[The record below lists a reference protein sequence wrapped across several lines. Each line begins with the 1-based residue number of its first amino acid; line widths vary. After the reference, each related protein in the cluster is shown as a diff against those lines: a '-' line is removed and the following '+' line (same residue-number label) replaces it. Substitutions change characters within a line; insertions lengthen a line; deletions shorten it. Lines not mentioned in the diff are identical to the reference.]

1 MQNKN
6 KPKVNDVAE
15 KFWKTVRRFT
25 VLFIWTHRIQRCNP
39 LTLPPFGRR
48 PFSNVH
54 TVHNGWF
61 GIASDSFLPCVQ
73 TRDSGAQDLL
83 ETNIRQRGDVGGSA
97 KKVGLRIKELERLY
111 GIQNGATSFQGNQHN
126 EVVPKNSE
134 APTQVDLASQMGI
147 SVDTLNNYKRL
158 TEMIPEL
165 EDLVDTGIVTKST
178 ALAMIG

>member
-1 MQNKN
+1 MTNLS
-6 KPKVNDVAE
+6 KVILGILLCVHLDANQFLTFSSD
-15 KFWKTVRRFT
+15 FWV
-25 VLFIWTHRIQRCNP
+25 C
-39 LTLPPFGRR
+39 PFGR
-48 PFSNVH
+48 S
-54 TVHNGWF
+54 
-61 GIASDSFLPCVQ
+61 Q
-73 TRDSGAQDLL
+73 TRDSIEQDLL

-97 KKVGLRIKELERLY
+97 KKVGLRIKALERLY

>member
-1 MQNKN
+1 M
-6 KPKVNDVAE
+6 
-15 KFWKTVRRFT
+15 R
-25 VLFIWTHRIQRCNP
+25 
-39 LTLPPFGRR
+39 PFGRSQFLTFSSDFWMC
-48 PFSNVH
+48 PFGRN
-54 TVHNGWF
+54 
-61 GIASDSFLPCVQ
+61 Q
-73 TRDSGAQDLL
+73 TRDSIEQDLL